1 MKIDQELWE
10 KQIKTKYATLSASTV
25 YQSINVQKQ
34 DETYFDKYHNVVWN
48 MIDFIGHFGGTGVSQ

>member
-1 MKIDQELWE
+1 MTLVMGNDQELWE

-34 DETYFDKYHNVVWN
+34 DETYFDKYHNVDN
-48 MIDFIGHFGGTGVSQ
+48 PPSKL